1 MTEDEAVVRE
11 APVREI
17 ERRPATGL
25 PQNRGSVRPGL
36 SVRRETQIAR
46 DHRVAPEMTGT
57 AIETTAIVKVGPPAH
72 DERERQG

>member
-1 MTEDEAVVRE
+1 MRGDAVVRG

-17 ERRPATGL
+17 EHRLAIGL
-25 PQNRGSVRPGL
+25 LQNRGSVRPGL

-46 DHRVAPEMTGT
+46 DHRVAQEMTGT
-57 AIETTAIVKVGPPAH
+57 AIEMTAMAKVGPPAH